1 MENCEILKKLGI
13 TAHDLD
19 LIAVWSTLADVE
31 SEVGFDWNGQWI
43 VDIFMDTTRRFDK
56 TLAQAVDYYGFENVR
71 KFCFDALA
79 RIRNISESVLDNE
92 VAFTE
97 FARWTSDDD
106 ELILYQVASDDF
118 SVYYENRDYSTRG
131 SLLDVM
137 KEVNEDIGIE
147 NLKEKKND

>member
-1 MENCEILKKLGI
+1 MENCEILKKIGI

-43 VDIFMDTTRRFDK
+43 VDIFTDTTRRFDK
-56 TLAQAVDYYGFENVR
+56 TLAQAVDYYGFENIR

-92 VAFTE
+92 VAFT
-97 FARWTSDDD
+97 D
-106 ELILYQVASDDF
+106 
-118 SVYYENRDYSTRG
+118 RG
-131 SLLDVM
+131 SLLDVTN
-137 KEVNEDIGIE
+137 EVNDDIGIE
-147 NLKEKKND
+147 NLMEKKND